1 MVRYRFLLCLLLIS
15 TLITQNSRAQSA
27 CGCTHIISLNAA
39 EYQFDGAAKG
49 VKPGDKICFTSG
61 TRTGIGL
68 FNIKGTKENPV
79 IITNM
84 CDGKVTIN
92 APLAWGNAVSIE
104 NSSHFKF
111 TGSANPNEEFGIEIK
126 GGQMGLNM
134 QKFSTNFEV
143 DHINVNN
150 VGCCGMVAKT
160 DPTCDPATWRAN
172 FILKDAIF
180 HHNRIWNTGCEGFY
194 IGNSHYDGG
203 KSLTCSGQNII
214 VDEHDIDNVQIYNND
229 LQNIGNDGIQVGS
242 SKNTV
247 IHHNYVYNVGTKN
260 NAGHLNSIQAGGGTQ
275 AIVYNNL
282 VDTGKGYGLYDTGG
296 GGIYFNN
303 IVTNIQ
309 LGGMLLQDTPP
320 NYAPTGFRI
329 FNNTFINCKD
339 FGVLM
344 FSEHPDASLF
354 SNNIMVG
361 QNQSNYVYFNLNNP
375 SKNKWTETNNIKTQ
389 DINTVKFVNPAA
401 KDFRLQSTSPAV
413 NAGKDVSSFGITY
426 DYDHQP
432 RPSGSIFDIG
442 AYELQ
447 TGGPTSN
454 AGADKTITLPTNNLT
469 LNGSGT
475 SPTGITGYL
484 WSKKS
489 GGTATLSNETTANLT
504 LTNLVQGVYVFELK
518 VTDASGF
525 ALDEV
530 TVNVLPQAANQ
541 NPIANAGPDKTITLP
556 TNSLVLNGIG
566 TDADG
571 SITSYA
577 WTKLSGPTVT
587 LTNQSTANLSLS
599 NLLQGT
605 YVFQLTVTD
614 NNGATGSDQV
624 TVVVNPVATNQL
636 PIVNAGTQK
645 TIFLPTNQVSIT
657 ATASDP
663 DGTISSIVW
672 EKRSGGPATL
682 TNANSLTVTVSGL
695 TAGIYTFRIT
705 VTDNGGATA
714 FSEVN
719 VNVLQGN
726 QSPTANAGNDQAI
739 TLPTN
744 SINLVGTGIDPDG
757 SIVGYSWT
765 KVSGPAANLT
775 NTNTPILVVT
785 NMVQGTYIFSLTV
798 TDNEGSTG
806 SDQVTVTVSVS
817 SSGTNEAP
825 IAIAGGNISFSL
837 PTNSVNLYGSGFDP
851 DGSITTYSW
860 VKASGGTATLVNADK
875 PTLTVTNLQ
884 AGQYIF
890 RLTVTDNS
898 GISDDDIA
906 IVTVSA
912 SGTNIFPVASAGA
925 DKIVK
930 LPLTSVSLIGSGSDE
945 DGQIVSYQWS
955 LQSGANVNIGTP
967 TLPSTNV
974 TGLALGE
981 YKFRLTVTDNSG
993 ATDFN
998 DVLVRVVASTTNQ
1011 PPSIT
1016 VPTSVKIF
1024 EPQNTLNIEGSAT
1037 DDGQIT
1043 DYTWAKLGGPAATL
1057 VNANQPTI
1065 TIQNLVVGEYTFKL
1079 TVTDNNDASVF
1090 AIVKVYVLPATSA
1103 PPVADAGSDQEITLP
1118 LNSINLTGSATT
1130 TNGTITTTTW
1140 TKVLGPAASL
1150 SGANTTTLSI
1160 TNMVAGT
1167 YLLKFTV
1174 RNSLGQE
1181 ASDNVQVIV
1190 HPIPPN
1196 QVPIVN
1202 AGTNTTIT
1210 LPISQV
1216 TLTGSATDADGTVV
1230 STSWTQINGP
1240 SNAIFQNA
1248 TALTS
1253 IATNLIEGAYTF
1265 RLSAT
1270 DNQGG
1275 VGSNYVIIYVAPP
1288 LNSGNLP
1295 PVVYAG
1301 DDVTLT
1307 LPTNSTTIF
1316 GNAYDPDG
1324 SAVTALNWEQIDGQP
1339 AQINI
1344 SNGNIL
1350 ELSNLALGTYTFR
1363 FSATDDDQLTSSD
1376 DVTVF
1381 VIEKTQEI
1389 PKFFT
1394 PNNDGRGEV
1403 WVIRN
1408 IDTYQTCGLV
1418 VFSRS
1423 GQTVYKAKPYQN
1435 NWDGTMNGKPLSDG
1449 DYYYSFN
1456 CDDGRTVKGAVR
1468 IIR

>member
-1 MVRYRFLLCLLLIS
+1 MVRLLSHLSLMLVLSLTTLS
-15 TLITQNSRAQSA
+15 TKAQNS

-68 FNIKGTKENPV
+68 FNIKGTKDNPV

-104 NSSHFKF
+104 NSSHFRF

-134 QKFSTNFEV
+134 QKLSTNFEV

-160 DPTCDPATWRAN
+160 DPTCDPSTWRAN
-172 FILKDAIF
+172 FTLRDAIF
-180 HHNRIWNTGCEGFY
+180 HDNRIWNTGCEGFY

-203 KSLTCSGQNII
+203 KSLFCNSQNVV
-214 VDEHDIDNVQIYNND
+214 VDEHDLDNIQIYNND
-229 LQNIGNDGIQVGS
+229 IQNIGNDGIQVGG
-242 SKNTV
+242 SKNTS
-247 IHHNYVYNVGTKN
+247 IHNNYVYNVGTKN
-260 NAGHLNSIQAGGGTQ
+260 NAGHLNSIQAGGGTH
-275 AIVYNNL
+275 ATVYNNII
-282 VDTGKGYGLYDTGG
+282 DTGKGYGLYDTGG

-303 IVTNIQ
+303 IVMNIQ

-361 QNQSNYVYFNLNNP
+361 QNQANYTYFNFNNP
-375 SKNKWTETNNIKTQ
+375 SKNKWTETNNIKSQ
-389 DINTVKFVNPAA
+389 DINTLKFVNAA
-401 KDFRLQSTSPAV
+401 GKDFRLQPTSPAV
-413 NAGKDVSSFGITY
+413 NMGKDVSSFGITY
-426 DYDHQP
+426 DYDNKP
-432 RPSGSIFDIG
+432 RPSGNVYDIG
-442 AYELQ
+442 AFELQ

-454 AGADKTITLPTNNLT
+454 AGVDKTITLPTNNLI
-469 LNGSGT
+469 LNGSGS

-489 GGTATLSNETTANLT
+489 GGTATLANETTANLT

-530 TVNVLPQAANQ
+530 TVNVLPQAVNQ
-541 NPIANAGPDKTITLP
+541 NPVANAGSDKTITLP
-556 TNSLVLNGIG
+556 TNSLILNGIG
-566 TDADG
+566 TDSDG
-571 SITSYA
+571 SISTYTWS
-577 WTKLSGPTVT
+577 KVNGPNVT
-587 LTNQSTANLSLS
+587 LANQNTPNLSLT
-599 NLLQGT
+599 NLIQGT
-605 YVFQLTVTD
+605 YTFQLTVTD
-614 NNGATGSDQV
+614 NNGATASDQV
-624 TVVVNPVATNQL
+624 TVVVNPAATNQL
-636 PIVNAGTQK
+636 PVVNAGSQK

-657 ATASDP
+657 ATANDP
-663 DGTISSIVW
+663 DGTISSILW
-672 EKRSGGPATL
+672 EKKTGGPATL
-682 TNANSLTVTVSGL
+682 TNGNTLTVTVSGL
-695 TAGIYTFRIT
+695 TAGVYTFRIT
-705 VTDNGGATA
+705 VTDNAGASA
-714 FSEVN
+714 FSEVI
-719 VNVLQGN
+719 VNVLLGN

-739 TLPTN
+739 TLPSN
-744 SINLVGTGIDPDG
+744 SVNLVGTGTDPDG

-765 KVSGPAANLT
+765 KLNGPAANLT

-785 NMVQGTYIFSLTV
+785 NMVQGTYTFNLTV

-806 SDQVTVTVSVS
+806 SDQVIVTISVS
-817 SSGTNEAP
+817 SPGTNETP
-825 IAIAGGNISFSL
+825 LAIAGGNISFSL
-837 PTNSVNLYGSGFDP
+837 PTSSANLYGSGFDP
-851 DGSITTYSW
+851 DGSIVAYNW
-860 VKASGGTATLVNADK
+860 VKSSGGSATLINADK
-875 PTLTVTNLQ
+875 PTLTVTDLQ
-884 AGQYIF
+884 VGQYIF
-890 RLTVTDNS
+890 MLTVTDNS
-898 GISDDDIA
+898 GASDDDIA

-912 SGTNIFPVASAGA
+912 AGTNIFPVASAGS

-930 LPLTSVSLIGSGSDE
+930 LPLTSVSLIGTGSDE
-945 DGQIVSYQWS
+945 DGQIISHQWS
-955 LQSGANVNIGTP
+955 LQSGANVNFGTP
-967 TLPSTNV
+967 TLPSTTV

-993 ATDFN
+993 ASDFN
-998 DVLVRVVASTTNQ
+998 DVLVRVVESTTNQ

-1016 VPTSVKIF
+1016 VPSSYKIF
-1024 EPQNTLNIEGSAT
+1024 EPQNSLDIVGSAT
-1037 DDGQIT
+1037 DDGQII
-1043 DYTWAKLGGPAATL
+1043 DYTWTKLGGPSATIL
-1057 VNANQPTI
+1057 NLNQPTV
-1065 TIQNLVVGEYTFKL
+1065 TLQNLVLGEYTFKL

-1090 AIVKVYVLPATSA
+1090 AITKVLVLPAVSA
-1103 PPVADAGSDQEITLP
+1103 PPIADAGLDQEITLP
-1118 LNSINLTGSATT
+1118 VNSINLSGNSSTS
-1130 TNGTITTTTW
+1130 NGTIVSTIW
-1140 TKVLGPAASL
+1140 TKVLGPAASV
-1150 SGANTTTLSI
+1150 SGENTSTLSI
-1160 TNMVAGT
+1160 SNMIAGT
-1167 YLLKFTV
+1167 YLFKFTV
-1174 RNSLGQE
+1174 RNSLGLE

-1190 HPIPPN
+1190 YPVPPN
-1196 QVPIVN
+1196 QAPVVTM
-1202 AGTNTTIT
+1202 GTNTTVT
-1210 LPISQV
+1210 LPTNQV
-1216 TLTGSATDADGTVV
+1216 NLSGTAIDTDGTVV
-1230 STSWTQINGP
+1230 STLWTQVNGP
-1240 SNAIFQNA
+1240 SNAEFQNA
-1248 TALTS
+1248 TSLTTV
-1253 IATNLIEGAYTF
+1253 AGNLIEGAYTF

-1270 DNQGG
+1270 DNQGAI
-1275 VGSNYVIIYVAPP
+1275 GSNYVIVYVAPP
-1288 LNSGNLP
+1288 LNSGELA

-1307 LPTNSTTIF
+1307 LPTDHTTII

-1324 SAVTALNWEQIDGQP
+1324 SAVSGLNWEQTEGQP
-1339 AQINI
+1339 TQINI
-1344 SNGNIL
+1344 TNGNIL
-1350 ELSNLALGTYTFR
+1350 ELSNLSLGTYTFR
-1363 FSATDDDQLTSSD
+1363 FSATDDDQLTASD
-1376 DVTVF
+1376 EVKIF
-1381 VIEKTQEI
+1381 VIEKNQEI

-1394 PNNDGRGEV
+1394 PNNDGQGEL

-1408 IDTYQTCGLV
+1408 IDSYQTCNLV

-1423 GQTVYKAKPYQN
+1423 GQTVYNVKPYQN

>member
-1 MVRYRFLLCLLLIS
+1 MVRFIGLLLVFILV
-15 TLITQNSRAQSA
+15 TFGTKAQTS

-68 FNIKGTKENPV
+68 FNIKGTKDKPV

-104 NSSHFKF
+104 NSFHFRF

-134 QKFSTNFEV
+134 QKLSTNFEV
-143 DHINVNN
+143 DHVNVNN

-160 DPTCDPATWRAN
+160 DPTCDPSTWRSN
-172 FILKDAIF
+172 FTLRDAIF
-180 HHNRIWNTGCEGFY
+180 HDNRIWNTGCEGFY

-203 KSLTCSGQNII
+203 KSLVCNSQNVI
-214 VDEHDIDNVQIYNND
+214 VDEHNLDNIQIFNND
-229 LQNIGNDGIQVGS
+229 LQNIGNDGIQVGG
-242 SKNTV
+242 SKNTS
-247 IHHNYVYNVGTKN
+247 IHHNYIYNVGTKN

-275 AIVYNNL
+275 ATVYNNL
-282 VDTGKGYGLYDTGG
+282 IDTGKGYGLYDTGG

-375 SKNKWTETNNIKTQ
+375 SKNKWTETNNIKSQ
-389 DINTVKFVNPAA
+389 DINTLKFINAA
-401 KDFRLQSTSPAV
+401 SKDFRLQSTSPAV
-413 NAGKDVSSFGITY
+413 NTGKDVSSFGITY
-426 DYDHQP
+426 DYNHQP
-432 RPSGSIFDIG
+432 RPSGSIYDIG

-447 TGGPTSN
+447 VGGPTSS
-454 AGADKTITLPTNNLT
+454 AGTDKTITLPTNNLV

-475 SPTGITGYL
+475 SPSGITGYL

-489 GGTATLSNETTANLT
+489 GGAATLTNETTANLT

-518 VTDASGF
+518 VTDISGF

-530 TVNVLPQAANQ
+530 TVNVLPQVANQ
-541 NPIANAGPDKTITLP
+541 NPVANAGADKTITLP
-556 TNSLVLNGIG
+556 TNSLILNGIG
-566 TDADG
+566 TDSDG
-571 SITSYA
+571 SISSYA
-577 WTKLSGPTVT
+577 WSKLNGPTVT
-587 LTNQSTANLSLS
+587 LANQNTANLTLT

-614 NNGATGSDQV
+614 NSGATASDQV
-624 TVVVNPVATNQL
+624 TVIVNPVASNQL
-636 PIVNAGTQK
+636 PIVNAGSQK

-663 DGTISSIVW
+663 DGTISSILW
-672 EKRSGGPATL
+672 EKKTGGSATL
-682 TNANSLTVTVSGL
+682 TNGNTLTVTVSGL
-695 TAGIYTFRIT
+695 TAGVYTFRIT
-705 VTDNGGATA
+705 VIDNGGATA
-714 FSEVN
+714 FSEVI

-726 QSPTANAGNDQAI
+726 QSPTANVGSDLSIA
-739 TLPTN
+739 LPTN
-744 SINLVGTGIDPDG
+744 SVNIIGTGTDPDG

-765 KVSGPAANLT
+765 KVNGPTANLT
-775 NTNTPILVVT
+775 NTNTPVLVVT
-785 NMVQGTYIFSLTV
+785 NMVQGTYIFNLTV
-798 TDNEGSTG
+798 TDDDGATG
-806 SDQVTVTVSVS
+806 SDQLTVTVSVAP
-817 SSGTNEAP
+817 SGGNEVP
-825 IAIAGGNISFSL
+825 LAIAGGNISFSL
-837 PTNSVNLYGSGFDP
+837 PTNSANLYGSGFDP

-860 VKASGGTATLVNADK
+860 AKSSGGSATLVNADK
-875 PTLTVTNLQ
+875 PTLSLTDLQ
-884 AGQYIF
+884 AGQYVF
-890 RLTVTDNS
+890 RLTVTDNL
-898 GISDDDIA
+898 GATDDDIA
-906 IVTVSA
+906 IVTISA
-912 SGTNIFPVASAGA
+912 SGTNIFPVASAGS

-930 LPLTSVSLIGSGSDE
+930 LPLTSVSLIGTGSDE

-955 LQSGANVNIGTP
+955 LESGANVNIGTP

-993 ATDFN
+993 ASDFN
-998 DVLVRVVASTTNQ
+998 DVIVRVVESTTNQ
-1011 PPSIT
+1011 PPSIA
-1016 VPTSVKIF
+1016 VTSSYKIF
-1024 EPQNTLNIEGSAT
+1024 EPQNTLEIVGSAT

-1043 DYTWAKLGGPAATL
+1043 GYAWTKLGGPSVTL
-1057 VNANQPTI
+1057 LNSNQSTV
-1065 TIQNLVVGEYTFKL
+1065 TLQNLVLGEYTFKL

-1090 AIVKVYVLPATSA
+1090 EIVKVLVLPAVSA
-1103 PPVADAGSDQEITLP
+1103 PPTADAGLDQEITLP
-1118 LNSINLTGSATT
+1118 LNSVSLSGNANTP
-1130 TNGTITTTTW
+1130 NGVIVSTIW
-1140 TKVLGPAASL
+1140 TKVFGPNATL
-1150 SGANTTTLSI
+1150 SGSNSTTLSI
-1160 TNMVAGT
+1160 TNMTVGT
-1167 YLLKFTV
+1167 YLFKFLV
-1174 RNSLGQE
+1174 RNSLGLE
-1181 ASDNVQVIV
+1181 ASDNIQVIV

-1196 QVPIVN
+1196 QAPIVN
-1202 AGTNTTIT
+1202 IGTNTTIT
-1210 LPISQV
+1210 LPANQV
-1216 TLTGSATDADGTVV
+1216 NLSGSATDSDGTVI
-1230 STSWTQINGP
+1230 STMWTQINGP
-1240 SNAIFQNA
+1240 SNGDIQNA
-1248 TALTS
+1248 TSLNTLVS
-1253 IATNLIEGAYTF
+1253 NLIEGAYTF

-1270 DNQGG
+1270 DNQGSI
-1275 VGSNYVIIYVAPP
+1275 GSNYVIVYVAPP
-1288 LNSGNLP
+1288 LNSGNLA

-1307 LPTNSTTIF
+1307 LPTNQATIF
-1316 GNAYDPDG
+1316 GTAYDPDG
-1324 SAVTALNWEQIDGQP
+1324 SAVSALSWEQVDGQP
-1339 AQINI
+1339 TQINI

-1350 ELSNLALGTYTFR
+1350 ELSNLELGTYVFR
-1363 FSATDDDQLTSSD
+1363 FSATDDDQLTESD
-1376 DVTVF
+1376 EVKVF
-1381 VIEKTQEI
+1381 VIEKSQEI
-1389 PKFFT
+1389 PKFFS
-1394 PNNDGRGEV
+1394 PNNDGQGEL

-1408 IDTYQTCGLV
+1408 IDSYQTCGLV

-1456 CDDGRTVKGAVR
+1456 CDDGRIVKGAIR